1 MGSTIFH
8 GFGFGMAKPDEF
20 RPVAITTQ
28 EDLINAENMCISG
41 GIGTTQVNRT
51 DRMIGKV
58 TSISKALFR
67 FLTDVTSNILTHV
80 WSTK

>member
-8 GFGFGMAKPDEF
+8 GFGFGMANPDEF

-28 EDLINAENMCISG
+28 EDLINAENMCIAG

-51 DRMIGKV
+51 DRMIG
-58 TSISKALFR
+58 TSDLQQQGPVQIFTR
-67 FLTDVTSNILTHV
+67 CHIEYFYTYMEY
-80 WSTK
+80 

>member
-51 DRMIGKV
+51 DRMIG
-58 TSISKALFR
+58 TSDLKQ
-67 FLTDVTSNILTHV
+67 
-80 WSTK
+80 